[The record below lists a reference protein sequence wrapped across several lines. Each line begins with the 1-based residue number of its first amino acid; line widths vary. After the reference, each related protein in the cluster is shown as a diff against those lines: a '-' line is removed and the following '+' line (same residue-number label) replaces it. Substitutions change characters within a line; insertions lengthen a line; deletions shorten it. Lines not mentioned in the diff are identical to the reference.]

1 MFLAFLSGS
10 SGRLTG
16 VYAGGGNKN
25 PKKGRQAYFGGE
37 QGNVLKSE
45 GEAA

>member
-25 PKKGRQAYFGGE
+25 PK
-37 QGNVLKSE
+37 
-45 GEAA
+45 AADKRISVESKATS